1 MAKRKKTWSYN
12 PQQPKKSKPKI
23 SEEMKQYLQE
33 KADEIV
39 EKIFKPQYLLPI
51 SEEQRLNQIEDIYT
65 KWYRNYFYFCVKYIS
80 PPDSDSNR
88 SSFENKFVRL
98 EYVGDNEFRYSYLR
112 HNGQWNSTFKMPIDK
127 CLEHVALEV
136 PY

>member
-1 MAKRKKTWSYN
+1 MR
-12 PQQPKKSKPKI
+12 
-23 SEEMKQYLQE
+23 
-33 KADEIV
+33 
-39 EKIFKPQYLLPI
+39 
-51 SEEQRLNQIEDIYT
+51 
-65 KWYRNYFYFCVKYIS
+65 YFCVKYIS